1 MPLVLFILDIFTYCI
16 YIHGVRFIWDEEK
29 RRENLAKHGI
39 DFGDAWEMFAG
50 PMLEFLDN
58 REDYGEDRLIG
69 LGFIQGRVVVIV
81 YAEPEEETIRV
92 ISLRKASKNEREKF

>member
-1 MPLVLFILDIFTYCI
+1 M
-16 YIHGVRFIWDEEK
+16 RFIWDEDK

-50 PMLEFLDN
+50 PMLEFLDDKEN
-58 REDYGEDRLIG
+58 YGEDRLIG

-81 YAEPEEETIRV
+81 YSEPEEDTIRV
-92 ISLRKASKNEREKF
+92 ISLRKASKNERESFEKDIAQRLVPS